1 MFDQMLG
8 SSQDA
13 LEFPATSTAV
23 PPHKTPP
30 PPSNEDEAH
39 GGPISMADAVARAES
54 CGAEIKVVRIGLA
67 PHLHLNRKAFLL
79 QTHKHGNLRSAS
91 YESLFSPSIPS
102 CAPVSHSSRSCGAF
116 QVTREENQ
124 RVILPMT
131 QPLQVWH
138 LSALP
143 SGRTRASK
151 GCTRPVLF
159 L

>member
-1 MFDQMLG
+1 MALFFSVFVRIWGAILCNGTYVNMSNAG
-8 SSQDA
+8 STCKGK
-13 LEFPATSTAV
+13 LEWYVHIRILF
-23 PPHKTPP
+23 
-30 PPSNEDEAH
+30 
-39 GGPISMADAVARAES
+39 ARAES
-54 CGAEIKVVRIGLA
+54 CGAEIKVVRIGVA

-79 QTHKHGNLRSAS
+79 QTHEHGNLRSAS

-102 CAPVSHSSRSCGAF
+102 CAPVSHSFRSCGAF
-116 QVTREENQ
+116 QVIREENQ

-151 GCTRPVLF
+151 GCACDGHGS
-159 L
+159 